1 MFGMAEGNANFLLAN
16 WIVLKEEEED
26 DESQTI
32 WNGNDIKLMEYRKK
46 KVPFGSGCR
55 AAERIANVI
64 LGNSISEI
72 VEAITYSIP
81 LG

>member
-1 MFGMAEGNANFLLAN
+1 MELQTFFSRTELC
-16 WIVLKEEEED
+16 WISKEEEEED

-32 WNGNDIKLMEYRKK
+32 WNGNDFKLIEYRK

-55 AAERIANVI
+55 AGERIANVI
-64 LGNSISEI
+64 QDNSNSEI
-72 VEAITYSIP
+72 VEEITCSIP